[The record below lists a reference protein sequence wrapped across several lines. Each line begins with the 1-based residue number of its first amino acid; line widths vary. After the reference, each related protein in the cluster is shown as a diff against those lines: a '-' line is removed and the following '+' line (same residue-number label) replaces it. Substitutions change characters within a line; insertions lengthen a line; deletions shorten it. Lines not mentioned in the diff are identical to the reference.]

1 MLDLIKLINI
11 IYYYIFYKFSQ
22 PSEKI
27 YLGFVKKKNLEIS
40 SLTGTMNGERVITI
54 SKQ

>member
-27 YLGFVKKKNLEIS
+27 YLGFVKKNLEIS

>member
-27 YLGFVKKKNLEIS
+27 YLGFVKKK
-40 SLTGTMNGERVITI
+40 T
-54 SKQ
+54 